1 MLISRRIIYKQRKRG
16 GDHEKWQFLVLGH
29 NLTNNGQFPKCKDI
43 FQVLQERVLPKRRLR
58 PQRSRA
64 WTHPRSAHQST
75 PAAFTHAVAT
85 VALTGLACLNVFG
98 RKQPDSSAVDEAI
111 SPESLFLPLLE
122 ILTFLLSLAPQGL
135 LACFVKCY
143 SFERVQGTGDY
154 SRQCLSLVM
163 VYYFSKQRTNQFE
176 IFSFKCLSS
185 VLFYLFALKFAA
197 KFRFSY
203 TFQRAQVRT
212 EHLFRLWITKMYK
225 RPTMESGRLNFV
237 LAASLWIQFQLSEWS
252 HIAIQG

>member
-122 ILTFLLSLAPQGL
+122 IPSFSLQHLRVCLRVLLNAIPSKEFKALGIIADSVCL
-135 LACFVKCY
+135 L
-143 SFERVQGTGDY
+143 
-154 SRQCLSLVM
+154 
-163 VYYFSKQRTNQFE
+163 
-176 IFSFKCLSS
+176 
-185 VLFYLFALKFAA
+185 
-197 KFRFSY
+197 
-203 TFQRAQVRT
+203 
-212 EHLFRLWITKMYK
+212 
-225 RPTMESGRLNFV
+225 
-237 LAASLWIQFQLSEWS
+237 
-252 HIAIQG
+252 